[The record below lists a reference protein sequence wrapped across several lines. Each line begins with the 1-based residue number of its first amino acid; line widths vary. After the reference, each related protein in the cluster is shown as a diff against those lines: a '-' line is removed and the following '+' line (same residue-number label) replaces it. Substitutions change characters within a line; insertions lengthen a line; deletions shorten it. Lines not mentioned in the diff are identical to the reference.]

1 MNVNAQAYDNYRKTT
16 VETAAPGKLLLMLYD
31 GAIRNIDNAKEA
43 INQKDINTAHNQII
57 KAEDIILELIGSL
70 NMDYEIS
77 NHLSR
82 LYEYLHYQLVQA
94 NLEKDTQK
102 LDEVR
107 EFLVDLR
114 NTWEEA
120 MKKAAMPR
128 RSENVSL
135 AKTGLNLKG

>member
-43 INQKDINTAHNQII
+43 INKKDINTAHNQII
-57 KAEDIILELIGSL
+57 KAEDIVLELIASL
-70 NMDYEIS
+70 NMDYEVS

-94 NLEKDTQK
+94 NLEKDIRK

-114 NTWEEA
+114 NTWEEVI
-120 MKKAAMPR
+120 KKAAIPR
-128 RSENVSL
+128 QRENISRPK
-135 AKTGLNLKG
+135 AGLNLRG

>member
-1 MNVNAQAYDNYRKTT
+1 MNVNAQAYDNYKKTT

-43 INQKDINTAHNQII
+43 IRQKDINMAHNQII
-57 KAEDIILELIGSL
+57 KAEDIVLELTASL
-70 NMDYEIS
+70 NMDYEVS

-94 NLEKDTQK
+94 NLEKDIQK
-102 LDEVR
+102 LNEVR
-107 EFLVDLR
+107 EFLADLR

-120 MKKAAMPR
+120 MKKTAVSSR
-128 RSENVSL
+128 RENPSRSN
-135 AKTGLNLKG
+135 AGLNLRG